1 MKNNKPHKNDDYELQ
16 NGVLSADCDN
26 NRKKGG
32 RNKRI
37 KNAPH
42 IDNASFL
49 ALLIRSF
56 VSFSLI
62 IILGVVAI
70 FILANWAF
78 SPNGINIR
86 QKNISDYK
94 SYLESGNYQKIPSNK
109 ILGDNGWL
117 EVVTA
122 DGNTVYSTRAESGVY
137 TQGELDCIVRYNVGE
152 TREVH
157 NFKLAT
163 DKYNYLVT
171 ISYNDSKGNPQE
183 RYYLLSKGE
192 DGLYHIVSSSIST
205 TKTSFTQQEYE
216 YLTYNAV
223 HSEQMLYRLSF
234 KGADGVDYYAVFLS
248 DNENNTAVV
257 YLLIVV
263 IVLCI
268 LALFATVM
276 VFYVRYINKH
286 VQKPLAVLSYAM
298 TTFPS
303 KEKHEHL
310 NYKGSKEFEHLYDS
324 FNEMVDLLDASEQQK
339 LALEADKQR
348 MLAGLS
354 HDLKTPVTIIQGFT
368 KAIKDGLVSDED
380 KQKYLQIILTKSD
393 QMVALINQF
402 YEYNKLEHPD
412 FALDKKPCDV
422 AELARSFLAGIYD
435 EFEIRGYNL
444 DAQICEER
452 LVCDLDKG
460 QFLRVFENITG
471 NFFKYT
477 PKGSTLRFGVQR
489 EENKVKI
496 AIADNGLGINEESKK
511 DVFEAFAVGEKSR
524 NNQGSGLGLA
534 VCKKIVTMHGGNIE
548 LAKEPIKGYN
558 TEFDITLD
566 LSEDSQK

>member
-1 MKNNKPHKNDDYELQ
+1 
-16 NGVLSADCDN
+16 
-26 NRKKGG
+26 
-32 RNKRI
+32 
-37 KNAPH
+37 
-42 IDNASFL
+42 
-49 ALLIRSF
+49 
-56 VSFSLI
+56 
-62 IILGVVAI
+62 
-70 FILANWAF
+70 
-78 SPNGINIR
+78 
-86 QKNISDYK
+86 
-94 SYLESGNYQKIPSNK
+94 
-109 ILGDNGWL
+109 
-117 EVVTA
+117 
-122 DGNTVYSTRAESGVY
+122 
-137 TQGELDCIVRYNVGE
+137 
-152 TREVH
+152 
-157 NFKLAT
+157 
-163 DKYNYLVT
+163 
-171 ISYNDSKGNPQE
+171 
-183 RYYLLSKGE
+183 
-192 DGLYHIVSSSIST
+192 
-205 TKTSFTQQEYE
+205 
-216 YLTYNAV
+216 
-223 HSEQMLYRLSF
+223 MLYRLSF

-477 PKGSTLRFGVQR
+477 PKGSTLLFGVQR